1 LARVLEAEV
10 EMAKAFGALGKTQ
23 QYAVILQLVTAR
35 STTVRAARIRRAMT
49 TLAGL

>member
-1 LARVLEAEV
+1 
-10 EMAKAFGALGKTQ
+10 MAKAFGALGKTQ